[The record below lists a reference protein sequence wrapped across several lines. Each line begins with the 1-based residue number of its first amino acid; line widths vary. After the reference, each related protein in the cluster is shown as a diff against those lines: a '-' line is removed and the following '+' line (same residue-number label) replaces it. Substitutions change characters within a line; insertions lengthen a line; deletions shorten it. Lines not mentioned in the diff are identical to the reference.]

1 MAAHPPANPRLA
13 PARAGRF
20 PRLVAALVALA
31 LCLAAPV
38 RPAFAEFEDKHPG
51 VRASAMGGAHV
62 AVSGDSESVFY
73 NPAGI
78 HERTEVSE
86 LSSMHTTLY
95 GQKDMAYDYV
105 AFLQPMM
112 PFAVVALAVQSFG
125 GELYKEEVTSLTLSR
140 RVAEKAAL
148 GVNLKSLR
156 TRISDTPDAAS
167 FSGDIGAILKYDP
180 RFQAGFAILDFNN
193 PRVNDVLPRTA
204 KVGVAF
210 RPVDSLLLALD
221 YSKRRDE
228 SDGAF
233 MLGEEYR
240 VNDQFC
246 IRAGYITRPARVTAG
261 FGLHLGPLRVNYA
274 WRNHEELD
282 DTHRVSMALTF

>member
-1 MAAHPPANPRLA
+1 MRIRRPLPL
-13 PARAGRF
+13 
-20 PRLVAALVALA
+20 LVALLASLLAQA
-31 LCLAAPV
+31 LLPA
-38 RPAFAEFEDKHPG
+38 PAFAEFEDKHPG

-62 AVSGDSESVFY
+62 AVDGDSESLFY

-78 HERTEVSE
+78 HGRTEVSE

-112 PFAVVALAVQSFG
+112 PFAVLALAVQSFG
-125 GELYKEEVTSLTLSR
+125 GDLYKEEVTSLTLSR
-140 RVAEKAAL
+140 KVAEKVAL

-156 TRISDTPDAAS
+156 SRIVNTPEVQS
-167 FSGDIGAILKYDP
+167 FSGDFGAVVKFDE
-180 RFQAGFAILDFNN
+180 RFRAGFSILDFNN

-210 RPVDSLLLALD
+210 RPTEPLTLALD
-221 YSKRRDE
+221 WSKRRDE
-228 SDGAF
+228 SEGSF

-240 VNDQFC
+240 VTEQFYL
-246 IRAGYITRPARVTAG
+246 RAGYITRPARVTAG

-282 DTHRVSMALTF
+282 DTHRVSMGITF